1 MAHIFIIKFCKL
13 KLTKL
18 QKGMQDIEDG
28 NVCSIEEAFM
38 EVNKNQERVKNKF
51 NFYKF
56 ILIFDNLFYLNEK
69 QNKCN
74 KFKYI

>member
-1 MAHIFIIKFCKL
+1 
-13 KLTKL
+13 
-18 QKGMQDIEDG
+18 MQDIEDG

>member
-1 MAHIFIIKFCKL
+1 MANIFIIKFYKL

-38 EVNKNQERVKNKF
+38 EVNKN
-51 NFYKF
+51 
-56 ILIFDNLFYLNEK
+56 
-69 QNKCN
+69 
-74 KFKYI
+74 

>member
-1 MAHIFIIKFCKL
+1 
-13 KLTKL
+13 
-18 QKGMQDIEDG
+18 MQDIEDG

-38 EVNKNQERVKNKF
+38 EVNKNQERVKSKF
-51 NFYKF
+51 NFYRF